1 MKTLVLTTAL
11 VVLSTLTFAQSEIE
25 NKESQLVLNTEDV
38 KASIFPNSNDMV
50 TLVLEKKPGEVV
62 TLKIKEENG
71 KLVYQKRI
79 KKVDSTKIKFDIRE
93 FPAGEYKFELV
104 KGTKVLYS
112 KTIIKSDRKLA
123 ASE

>member
-11 VVLSTLTFAQSEIE
+11 AVLTTLTFAQSEIE
-25 NKESQLVLNTEDV
+25 NKESQLVLNTENI

-62 TLKIKEENG
+62 TIKIKEENG

-93 FPAGEYKFELV
+93 LPDGEYTFELV
-104 KGTKVLYS
+104 KDKQVLYS
-112 KTIIKSDRKLA
+112 KRINKSENVVA
-123 ASE
+123 AIH

>member
-11 VVLSTLTFAQSEIE
+11 VVLTTISFAQSEIE
-25 NKESQLVLNTEDV
+25 NKESQLVLNTEDI

-62 TLKIKEENG
+62 TIKIKEENG

-79 KKVDSTKIKFDIRE
+79 KKIDSTKTKFDIRE
-93 FPAGEYKFELV
+93 FPSGEYTFELI
-104 KGTKVLYS
+104 KDKKVLYS
-112 KTIIKSDRKLA
+112 KKISKSENVVA
-123 ASE
+123 AAH